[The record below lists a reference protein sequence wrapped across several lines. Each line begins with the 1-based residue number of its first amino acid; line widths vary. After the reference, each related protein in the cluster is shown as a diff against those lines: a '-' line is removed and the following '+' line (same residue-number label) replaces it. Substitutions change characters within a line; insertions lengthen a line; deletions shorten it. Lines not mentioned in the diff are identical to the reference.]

1 MESPGTP
8 SPFRSLRARIQ
19 PWSTSLRRAGKI
31 GSYWL
36 APAVATAL
44 ALQLSSRTAVG
55 GPPLSVPYTQT
66 APDVASLAA
75 AVKMSVVNVYVEQVG
90 TGLVLGRDGFQR
102 DKKRGQGSGFV
113 VDNAGHVVT
122 NAHVVHGASRVRVRF
137 ADDREVEAEVRGE
150 DPKLDLAVLE
160 LKDAKGLTPV
170 TFGSSDALRVGE
182 YAIAIGNPFGL
193 GHTVTMGIVSAKSR
207 SIGAGPYDDFIQTD
221 ASINPGNSG
230 GPLFNQRAEVI
241 GINTAINAQAQ
252 GIGFAIPIDALKA
265 VLPQL
270 IEKGLV
276 ERGRLGVVIE
286 TREDDS
292 PAAKA
297 HGALI
302 ADVEPGSPG
311 ALAGLRAGDRIR
323 SVEGVAIE
331 RSRDLPKRIAK
342 FLPGETV
349 HLGVERNGKEQALA
363 VVLGGTRGDARR

>member
-1 MESPGTP
+1 M
-8 SPFRSLRARIQ
+8 
-19 PWSTSLRRAGKI
+19 
-31 GSYWL
+31 
-36 APAVATAL
+36 
-44 ALQLSSRTAVG
+44 
-55 GPPLSVPYTQT
+55 PYTQT

-75 AVKMSVVNVYVEQVG
+75 AVKISVVNVYVEQVG

-102 DKKRGQGSGFV
+102 DKRERGQGSGFV
-113 VDNAGHVVT
+113 VDNAGHIVT

-270 IEKGLV
+270 IEKGVV
-276 ERGRLGVVIE
+276 ERGRLGVVVE

-311 ALAGLRAGDRIR
+311 ALAGLRPGDRIR
-323 SVEGVAIE
+323 SVEGVAVE

-349 HLGVERNGKEQALA
+349 RLGVERNGKEQALA
-363 VVLGGTRGDARR
+363 VVLGGSRGDARR

>member
-1 MESPGTP
+1 M
-8 SPFRSLRARIQ
+8 
-19 PWSTSLRRAGKI
+19 
-31 GSYWL
+31 
-36 APAVATAL
+36 
-44 ALQLSSRTAVG
+44 
-55 GPPLSVPYTQT
+55 
-66 APDVASLAA
+66 
-75 AVKMSVVNVYVEQVG
+75 
-90 TGLVLGRDGFQR
+90 
-102 DKKRGQGSGFV
+102 
-113 VDNAGHVVT
+113 
-122 NAHVVHGASRVRVRF
+122 
-137 ADDREVEAEVRGE
+137 
-150 DPKLDLAVLE
+150 LDLKVAN
-160 LKDAKGLTPV
+160 GLTPV

-270 IEKGLV
+270 IEKGVV
-276 ERGRLGVVIE
+276 ERGRLGVVVE

-311 ALAGLRAGDRIR
+311 ALAGLRPGDRIR
-323 SVEGVAIE
+323 SVEGVAVE

-349 HLGVERNGKEQALA
+349 RLGVERNGKEQALA
-363 VVLGGTRGDARR
+363 VVLGGSRGDARR